1 MVVKSIAD
9 ELHRGLIMEWLYGSG
24 KVALLYYYATTFDE
38 EVSGV
43 RIYSLV
49 APTNDG
55 RPDIG
60 EQYLAATGTEA
71 WEATIPG
78 QYNQLGHDE
87 RKNMPD
93 TFRGKLLHD
102 NHQTKLFW
110 VPIAVLGYIT
120 VKSERYIPRVQ
131 IDIIGGYPCSFV
143 VDPINPAIRSV
154 ASYLVAIRAF
164 RALRLY
170 STECHKAQARV
181 YTIAVLLIACI
192 FVLYRRYHYRKFNN
206 LLGVIQR
213 EGGIYLFAQV
223 VIDVIAGLK
232 STKSITIS
240 DPYGIVSMSVS
251 LPRSSVAHLLSTHD
265 SVRVCIPPIFAD
277 RLLLKMHHKEDSEA
291 TIVSTMRFDR
301 GPPDPEET
309 LDEGA
314 TRAENE
320 KCVLC
325 PSHSMSKM
333 NRLAQS
339 NRPERRTCVFEEFS
353 FRSYRCEH
361 IGLTLLSPSGAF
373 DCCRVPSKRHASG
386 EFLGLG

>member
-1 MVVKSIAD
+1 MDTATC
-9 ELHRGLIMEWLYGSG
+9 WLCLY
-24 KVALLYYYATTFDE
+24 ALLE
-38 EVSGV
+38 SKRKVLWV
-43 RIYSLV
+43 LV
-49 APTNDG
+49 VLFT
-55 RPDIG
+55 
-60 EQYLAATGTEA
+60 
-71 WEATIPG
+71 
-78 QYNQLGHDE
+78 
-87 RKNMPD
+87 
-93 TFRGKLLHD
+93 
-102 NHQTKLFW
+102 LFW

-170 STECHKAQARV
+170 SSECHKAERRICA
-181 YTIAVLLIACI
+181 TAVLLIACI

-240 DPYGIVSMSVS
+240 DPYGIVSI
-251 LPRSSVAHLLSTHD
+251 
-265 SVRVCIPPIFAD
+265 VRVCIPPIFAD
-277 RLLLKMHHKEDSEA
+277 RLLLKMHHKEDSEV

-320 KCVLC
+320 KASSFAEDNDAISTSSPGTKGRVSIEMLGKRKGEIEEPRLEDMGPASR
-325 PSHSMSKM
+325 PS
-333 NRLAQS
+333 RD
-339 NRPERRTCVFEEFS
+339 
-353 FRSYRCEH
+353 Y
-361 IGLTLLSPSGAF
+361 SP
-373 DCCRVPSKRHASG
+373 
-386 EFLGLG
+386 L